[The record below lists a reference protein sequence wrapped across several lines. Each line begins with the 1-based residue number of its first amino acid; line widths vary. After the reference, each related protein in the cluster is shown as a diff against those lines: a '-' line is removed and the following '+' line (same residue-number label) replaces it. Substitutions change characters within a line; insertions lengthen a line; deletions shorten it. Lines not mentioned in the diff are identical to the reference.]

1 MRGEKRRGPVE
12 SFCGKV
18 NDYYYNFC
26 QYCVPSNSSV
36 AEEGSCP
43 LEALK
48 LSVKLS
54 GCLSEAMRLS
64 WIFWKLC
71 KCLSR
76 TQ

>member
-1 MRGEKRRGPVE
+1 MGVWDFERREKAWASGE
-12 SFCGKV
+12 FCGKE
-18 NDYYYNFC
+18 NDYYNFC
-26 QYCVPSNSSV
+26 QYCVPSSSSV

-64 WIFWKLC
+64 WIF
-71 KCLSR
+71 
-76 TQ
+76 